1 MTDPESEPAAP
12 SPPAGPTTE
21 NRHDVFL
28 SSAGYGLDTVRSE
41 LAVWLE
47 RRGYD
52 AFVFE
57 KFKDQAEWKKL
68 LPAAREG
75 ICLEHVIRSRL

>member
-1 MTDPESEPAAP
+1 M
-12 SPPAGPTTE
+12 
-21 NRHDVFL
+21 
-28 SSAGYGLDTVRSE
+28 DTVRSE

-75 ICLEHVIRSRL
+75 ICLEHVIRSRLYVGIFRATYGSSAHDHTADIAFTD